1 MSTTASVILL
11 LGRIFFVAMFVV
23 AAQGNIV
30 NHQRYVTMTKGKLPV
45 PYVAGWPVGAWQI
58 VAILSVVAG
67 IWPDVGLLMI
77 AAFLVPT
84 TLLFHP
90 FWTFSDPAERRTQR
104 GYLLRNVSLLGAT
117 LALFALF
124 TVAGPGR
131 FAITGSFFNLR

>member
-11 LGRIFFVAMFVV
+11 LGRIFFVAMFVN

-58 VAILSVVAG
+58 VASLSVVAG
-67 IWPDVGLLMI
+67 IWPDVGVLMI
-77 AAFLVPT
+77 AAFLVQT
-84 TLLFHP
+84 ALLFHP

-104 GYLLRNVSLLGAT
+104 GYFFRNVSLLGAT
-117 LALFALF
+117 LALFAFF
-124 TVAGPGR
+124 TVAGPGQL
-131 FAITGSFFNLR
+131 AIAGSFFNLR

>member
-30 NHQRYVTMTKGKLPV
+30 NHQRYVALAAGKLPV
-45 PYVAGWPVGAWQI
+45 PYVAGWPVGAWQM
-58 VAILSVVAG
+58 VAILLVVLG
-67 IWPDVGLLMI
+67 IWPDLGALMI
-77 AAFLVPT
+77 AAFLIPT

-90 FWTFSDPAERRTQR
+90 YWTFSDPAERRTQR
-104 GYLLRNVSLLGAT
+104 GSFYRNVTLLGAT

-124 TVAGPGR
+124 TVAGPGQ